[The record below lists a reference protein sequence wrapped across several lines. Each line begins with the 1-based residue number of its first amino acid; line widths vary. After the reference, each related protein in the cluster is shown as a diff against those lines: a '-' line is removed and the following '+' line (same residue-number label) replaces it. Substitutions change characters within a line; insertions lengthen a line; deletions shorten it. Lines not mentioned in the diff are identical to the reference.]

1 MSPVNA
7 AAKEAHDQ
15 ELEKMEA
22 EIAAKAADPNY
33 QPEEEN
39 GEASEEENTSS
50 AKSAEGENNQPSEEK
65 PEESKAPA
73 KPDGEKPEEELE
85 ELSTEDVQKLSG
97 KAQKRFKSLADE
109 NMRVKRENEFLRKH
123 LNKPEEKEPVEKPS
137 RAKLPWETEEEE
149 TEDPVIV
156 AKRTTLET
164 MAEQKRQDTIL
175 TNLQSDSDHLESTYP
190 ELKKGGK
197 EYDPVLVTKISVWYK
212 TLFKDNNNLRLKDFV
227 TELMSLR
234 AAGVDRGKSE
244 VTEKVVKQAAQQA
257 IISNAPS
264 SSPASSV
271 EQKIQGAKTMA
282 ELEALEGQL

>member
-22 EIAAKAADPNY
+22 EITKKLEDPNY
-33 QPEEEN
+33 QPEEEKE
-39 GEASEEENTSS
+39 EASEEEKTSS
-50 AKSAEGENNQPSEEK
+50 ATSAEGENKQPSEEET
-65 PEESKAPA
+65 EETTPPA
-73 KPDGEKPEEELE
+73 KPDGEKPEEDRE
-85 ELSTEDVQKLSG
+85 ELSEEDVQKLSG

-109 NMRVKRENEFLRKH
+109 NLRVKRENEFLRKH
-123 LNKPEEKEPVEKPS
+123 LKPEEKEPVEKS
-137 RAKLPWETEEEE
+137 NKIRLPWETEEEE

-156 AKRTTLET
+156 AKRAALEVV
-164 MAEQKRQDTIL
+164 AEEKRQSKIISD
-175 TNLQSDSDHLESTYP
+175 LQNDSTELENTYP
-190 ELKKGGK
+190 ELNPND
-197 EYDPVLVTKISVWYK
+197 ESYDPTLVTKISVWYK
-212 TLFKDNNNLRLKDFV
+212 TLFKDNNNLRLKDFA

-257 IISNAPS
+257 IISNAPA

-282 ELEALEGQL
+282 ELEALEAQL

>member
-7 AAKEAHDQ
+7 AAKEVHDE

-22 EIAAKAADPNY
+22 DIAAKVADPNY
-33 QPEEEN
+33 DPEKDTEE
-39 GEASEEENTSS
+39 TSAPEKTDAAPS
-50 AKSAEGENNQPSEEK
+50 ADGGDKQPSTEK
-65 PEESKAPA
+65 PEESTPPA
-73 KPDGEKPEEELE
+73 KPDGAKPGEEHE
-85 ELSTEDVQKLSG
+85 ELSEEDVQKLSG

-109 NMRVKRENEFLRKH
+109 NLRVKRENEFLRKH
-123 LNKPEEKEPVEKPS
+123 LKPEEKEVEKPAEKI
-137 RAKLPWETEEEE
+137 RLPWETEEEE
-149 TEDPVIV
+149 LEDPAIV

-164 MAEQKRQDTIL
+164 IAEQKRQDEVL
-175 TNLQSDSDHLESTYP
+175 SNLKNDSAELETTYP
-190 ELKKGGK
+190 ELNPKDKG
-197 EYDPVLVTKISVWYK
+197 YDPTLVTKISVWYK

-257 IISNAPS
+257 IISNAPA

-271 EQKIQGAKTMA
+271 EQKIKGAKTMA
-282 ELEALEGQL
+282 ELEALEAQL

>member
-15 ELEKMEA
+15 ELEKMES
-22 EIAAKAADPNY
+22 EIAAKVADPDY
-33 QPEEEN
+33 DPEKETEET
-39 GEASEEENTSS
+39 SEEEKTSS
-50 AKSAEGENNQPSEEK
+50 ATSAEGETKQPSEEK
-65 PEESKAPA
+65 PGETTPPA
-73 KPDGEKPEEELE
+73 KSDGTKPGEDHE
-85 ELSTEDVQKLSG
+85 ELSEEDVQKLSG

-109 NMRVKRENEFLRKH
+109 NLRVKRENDFLRKH
-123 LNKPEEKEPVEKPS
+123 LKPEEKVEQPS
-137 RAKLPWETEEEE
+137 KIRLPWETEEEE
-149 TEDPVIV
+149 AEDPVIV
-156 AKRTTLET
+156 AKRVALEAV
-164 MAEQKRQDTIL
+164 AEQKRQDTIL
-175 TNLQSDSDHLESTYP
+175 TNLQSDSTELENTFP
-190 ELKKGGK
+190 ELNPKGK
-197 EYDPVLVTKISVWYK
+197 EYDPTLVTKISVWYK

-282 ELEALEGQL
+282 ELEALEAQL

>member
-22 EIAAKAADPNY
+22 DIAAKVADPNY
-33 QPEEEN
+33 QPEEEIES
-39 GEASEEENTSS
+39 GASEGEQPSS
-50 AKSAEGENNQPSEEK
+50 ATSAEGENNQPSDEK
-65 PEESKAPA
+65 PEETTPPA
-73 KPDGEKPEEELE
+73 KPDGVKPGEDHE
-85 ELSTEDVQKLSG
+85 ELSEEDVQKLSG

-109 NMRVKRENEFLRKH
+109 NLRVKRENDFLRKH
-123 LNKPEEKEPVEKPS
+123 LKPEEKPS
-137 RAKLPWETEEEE
+137 ETPSKIRLPWETEEEE
-149 TEDPVIV
+149 AEDPVIV
-156 AKRTTLET
+156 AKRAALEAV
-164 MAEQKRQDTIL
+164 AEKNRQDTIL
-175 TNLQSDSDHLESTYP
+175 NNLQSDSTELENSFP
-190 ELKKGGK
+190 ELNPKDKG
-197 EYDPVLVTKISVWYK
+197 YDPTLVTKISVWYK

-257 IISNAPS
+257 IISNAPA

-271 EQKIQGAKTMA
+271 EQKIKGAKTME
-282 ELEALEGQL
+282 ELEALEAQL